1 MFIGSSGVIG
11 SRKTTLARNL
21 GEVLG
26 LEAHHETAPWTG
38 RRPVLCM
45 VLLFLLLPCIETS
58 AQDWTRF
65 RGPNGSGIST
75 ATNFPLKW
83 TADDYNWQIDL
94 PVMGS
99 SSPVLWGKRL
109 YLMGDHSDGRQRS
122 VLCINADSGRIL
134 WRRDYPVKR
143 HGFLHWDNDFTSA
156 TPCVDEHGVILVWS
170 SPEQLQVTALS
181 LDGEK
186 MWQRELGPYKGLHGS
201 SNSPILAGGMVV
213 LANDQMD
220 PKRFDWYLP
229 KGTNMDP
236 GKSFLIALDRKTGKT
251 RWKVDRRSE
260 LAGYATPCIRR
271 SGGRTEVVFSSTAHG
286 ITAVDL
292 KSGRISWEI
301 DGIWDNRT
309 VSSPQLFGDLVF
321 GSFGKGLSGQRLVA
335 VRPEKPG
342 SRKGELVY
350 DIRKSVPLVPSFVV
364 KDGLLYL
371 WTDSGI
377 VTCVDAATG
386 KEHWR
391 ERVGGEFYSSPIWIE
406 GRLYCISKYG
416 QIVVLAASKKF
427 EVLAR
432 MELDEKTFATPAVA
446 NGVMYLRTQSRLYS
460 VGKAR

>member
-11 SRKTTLARNL
+11 SGKTTLAWNL
-21 GEVLG
+21 SEVLG

-38 RRPVLCM
+38 KRPVLCLA
-45 VLLFLLLPCIETS
+45 LLFLLLPCVESS

-83 TADDYNWQIDL
+83 TPDDYNWQIDL
-94 PVMGS
+94 PIIGS

-122 VLCINADSGRIL
+122 VLCINTDSGRIL

-236 GKSFLIALDRKTGKT
+236 GKSFLIGLDRKTGKT

-460 VGKAR
+460 VGKSR

>member
-1 MFIGSSGVIG
+1 M
-11 SRKTTLARNL
+11 
-21 GEVLG
+21 
-26 LEAHHETAPWTG
+26 G
-38 RRPVLCM
+38 RLIITFF
-45 VLLFLLLPCIETS
+45 VLLFASGFSMRGAEEKNE
-58 AQDWTRF
+58 WTRF
-65 RGPNGSGIST
+65 RGPNGSGISGAQT
-75 ATNFPLKW
+75 IPTKW
-83 TADDYNWQIDL
+83 TAKEYNWTIKL
-94 PVMGS
+94 PGDGS
-99 SSPVLWGKRL
+99 SSPVVWNEKLFATCNNREKSIRSIVCVNTIGGKI
-109 YLMGDHSDGRQRS
+109 D
-122 VLCINADSGRIL
+122 
-134 WRRDYPVKR
+134 WRRDYLVKR
-143 HGFLHWDNDFTSA
+143 HRLHRDNDFTSA

-170 SPEQLQVTALS
+170 SPEQLLVTALS

-201 SNSPILAGGMVV
+201 SNSPILADGLVI

-220 PKRFDWYLP
+220 PKRFAWYLP

-271 SGGRTEVVFSSTAHG
+271 SCGRTEVVFTSTAHG

-301 DGIWDNRT
+301 DKIWDDRT
-309 VSSPQLFGDLVF
+309 VSSPQLFGNLVF

-350 DIRKSVPLVPSFVV
+350 DIRKSVPLVHSFIV
-364 KDGLLYL
+364 KDDLLYL
-371 WTDSGI
+371 WADSGI

-386 KEHWR
+386 NKHWR

-406 GRLYCISKYG
+406 GRLYCISKHS
-416 QIVVLAASKKF
+416 QIVVLAASRKF
-427 EVLAR
+427 KVLAR
-432 MELDEKTFATPAVA
+432 MELGEKTFATPAVA
-446 NGVMYLRTQSRLYS
+446 NDVMYLRTQSRLYS
-460 VGKAR
+460 LGKAP

>member
-1 MFIGSSGVIG
+1 MKRLIITFF
-11 SRKTTLARNL
+11 
-21 GEVLG
+21 
-26 LEAHHETAPWTG
+26 
-38 RRPVLCM
+38 
-45 VLLFLLLPCIETS
+45 VLLFASGFFMRGAEEKNE
-58 AQDWTRF
+58 WTRF
-65 RGPNGSGIST
+65 RGPNGSGISGAQT
-75 ATNFPLKW
+75 IPIKW
-83 TADDYNWQIDL
+83 TAKEYNWTMKL
-94 PVMGS
+94 PGDGS
-99 SSPVLWGKRL
+99 SSPVVWKEKLFVTCNDRKKSIRSIVCVNTTDGKI
-109 YLMGDHSDGRQRS
+109 H
-122 VLCINADSGRIL
+122 
-134 WRRDYPVKR
+134 WRRDFPYTSYR
-143 HGFLHWDNDFTSA
+143 MHRDNDFTSA

-170 SPEQLQVTALS
+170 SPEQLLVTALS

-220 PKRFDWYLP
+220 PKRFAWYLP

-301 DGIWDNRT
+301 DKIWDNRT

-406 GRLYCISKYG
+406 GRLYCISKHG
-416 QIVVLAASKKF
+416 HIVVLAASRKF

-432 MELDEKTFATPAVA
+432 MELGEKTFATPAVA

-460 VGKAR
+460 LGKAP